1 MDCGMINL
9 GTVNYRNGNIDRR
22 DFLRLGTC
30 GFAGLTL
37 AAAMRA
43 SQTGGQETSN
53 AAPRSCIFIYLA
65 GGPSHLETFDPK
77 PAAPLNI
84 RGPWGAIPTAVP
96 GILFGEMLPELAR
109 EAGKFALIRS
119 LHHSNSLHQPW
130 PMMTGNMQHRVSHGA
145 AVSFL
150 NRNAEL
156 AMPFHVHVGPRL
168 QVGAGSLGRS
178 AEPLEIANPLA
189 VAGSLDEF
197 TLSHDID
204 PDRLDDR
211 QHLLQSI
218 DRLRR
223 MADGSPAVRSQDAAY
238 RRALDMLTST
248 RVRDAFDLARES
260 ESLRDRYGA
269 NRFGQSCLLARRL
282 VEAGTRFVQ
291 IVWYD
296 REDGFAVGWDVHG
309 DDLAGVVRME
319 QQLCPRFD
327 QGLSAL
333 LAGLDSRGLLA
344 TTLVCAVGEFGRTP
358 GISKLGGRDHWP
370 YCFSALLAGAGIPGG
385 TVVGASDARGAFPAD
400 RPTTPADFAA
410 TLYHILGVDPAADDR
425 LRPAIFEG
433 RPIDELCQG

>member
-1 MDCGMINL
+1 MINL
-9 GTVNYRNGNIDRR
+9 GISGNRDGEIHRR
-22 DFLRLGTC
+22 EFLRLGTC

-37 AAAMRA
+37 AGALRAAQA
-43 SQTGGQETSN
+43 GGNEFTN
-53 AAPRSCIFIYLA
+53 GATRSCIFIYLA

-96 GILFGEMLPELAR
+96 GTLFGEMLPELAR
-109 EAGKFALIRS
+109 QANKFALVRS
-119 LHHSNSLHQPW
+119 LHHTNSLHQPW
-130 PMMTGNMQHRVSHGA
+130 PMMTGNMQHRVAHGA
-145 AVSFL
+145 TVSFL

-156 AMPFHVHVGPRL
+156 AMPGYVHVGPRL
-168 QVGAGSLGRS
+168 SVGAASLGRS
-178 AEPLEIANPLA
+178 AEPLEIADPLT

-197 TLSHDID
+197 TLSHDVA

-211 QHLLQSI
+211 QFLLRSI
-218 DRLRR
+218 DGLRR
-223 MADGSPAVRSQDAAY
+223 MADGSSAVRAQDASY
-238 RRALDMLTST
+238 RRAMEMLTST
-248 RVRDAFDLARES
+248 RVRDAFDLSREP
-260 ESLRDRYGA
+260 EPLRDRYGA

-309 DDLAGVVRME
+309 DDLAGLVRME

-333 LAGLDSRGLLA
+333 LADLEARGLLA
-344 TTLVCAVGEFGRTP
+344 STLVCAAGEFGRTP
-358 GISKLGGRDHWP
+358 NISKLGGRDHWP
-370 YCFSALLAGAGIPGG
+370 YCFSALLAGAGVPGG
-385 TVVGASDARGAFPAD
+385 AVVGASDARGAFPAD
-400 RPTTPADFAA
+400 RPTSPADFAA
-410 TLYHILGVDPAADDR
+410 TLYQILGVDPASDDR

-433 RPIDELCQG
+433 RPIDELCGA